1 MRSIILNLFLVVI
14 SMLAFFSIAEIVT
27 RLLWHYEAKNQ
38 YVGIKLEGPDQQII
52 NEGVEYQTNS
62 LGLRMNREVEPEKPK
77 GVKRILV
84 LGDSFIF
91 GDGLS
96 YEDLVTIKIEKI
108 LNTEIKNIE
117 VINAG
122 VGGYNTSDEL
132 EQLIRLTPAIRPDL
146 VIVFFFTNDVI
157 KESQDPQ
164 KASIRQRFKEYL
176 RVKSKFFA
184 YFYYLYKDKL
194 SAKIGSPKI
203 FLAPEFFNLDD
214 SKPGWVDFKK
224 AVLQIQKH
232 CRQNNMGL
240 FFVMIPT
247 LTNLD
252 ERYPYAEL
260 RTKTSNFLKASN
272 ISVIDLFDL
281 FAPYMP
287 SELWVNLENTH
298 WNGLGTALAAKEVAD
313 YIREKRLPEG
323 GQYESLIQDQMLKTF
338 VTKDERF

>member
-1 MRSIILNLFLVVI
+1 MEFKISKKQISKTNQMRIIKIRSIIINLLLVVI
-14 SMLAFFSIAEIVT
+14 SLLIFFSIAEIAT

-38 YVGIKLEGPDQQII
+38 YVGINLEGPDRQII
-52 NEGVEYQTNS
+52 NEGVEYRTNS
-62 LGLRMNREVEPEKPK
+62 LGLRMNKEVEPERPK

-122 VGGYNTSDEL
+122 VGGYNTKDEL
-132 EQLIRLTPAIRPDL
+132 KQLIRLTPAIRPDL
-146 VIVFFFTNDVI
+146 VIVFSFTNDVI
-157 KESQDPQ
+157 KDSQDPQ
-164 KASIRQRFKEYL
+164 KASWRQRIKEYL

-184 YFYYLYKDKL
+184 YFYYLYKDRL
-194 SAKIGSPKI
+194 SSKIGVPKS
-203 FLAPEFFNLDD
+203 FLAPEYFNLDD
-214 SKPGWVDFKK
+214 SKAGWVVFKK
-224 AVLQIQKH
+224 AVILIQKH
-232 CRQNNMGL
+232 CRQNNMDL

-272 ISVIDLFDL
+272 IPVIDLFDL
-281 FAPYMP
+281 FAPYRP

-298 WNGLGTALAAKEVAD
+298 WNSLGTTLAAKEVAN
-313 YIREKRLPEG
+313 YIRKHRLLSTV
-323 GQYESLIQDQMLKTF
+323 Q
-338 VTKDERF
+338 